1 MREIKISER
10 KGKELFYVPEKCIGC
25 GTCTNVC
32 PSDAIVIGS
41 VGAVAR
47 GELDK
52 NFIEIT
58 DDCITCGLC
67 AKACPTGA
75 LLWKVEGNVSMEEGY
90 ISTALPPTTVNENC
104 VYCGLCESV
113 CPQGCIDVER
123 WFNDDGEARVEGKVN
138 IDQEC
143 CVHCGWCAAVCPV
156 NAIEVEKPFEGEWK
170 WDGDTCQGCRTCVDT
185 CPVSALFTPGREV
198 GEIVDNIAHRPDV
211 CIYCGACAVS
221 CPVGAI
227 DVVKTA
233 VVPHIDKYSAI
244 EKKILNVSPP
254 TPLLTSVLKTDED
267 ACLGCNNCVIVC
279 PVNALSS
286 PELASAHLYEEKRRT
301 C

>member
-1 MREIKISER
+1 
-10 KGKELFYVPEKCIGC
+10 
-25 GTCTNVC
+25 
-32 PSDAIVIGS
+32 
-41 VGAVAR
+41 
-47 GELDK
+47 
-52 NFIEIT
+52 
-58 DDCITCGLC
+58 
-67 AKACPTGA
+67 
-75 LLWKVEGNVSMEEGY
+75 
-90 ISTALPPTTVNENC
+90 
-104 VYCGLCESV
+104 
-113 CPQGCIDVER
+113 
-123 WFNDDGEARVEGKVN
+123 DDGEARVEGKVN

-286 PELASAHLYEEKRRT
+286 PELASAHLYEVDSKPLLDVVNGRIKVVEQDMCGSCATCAMICPVNAIWLEKREEPVEIIRIDKSEKEQVQKEVL
-301 C
+301 